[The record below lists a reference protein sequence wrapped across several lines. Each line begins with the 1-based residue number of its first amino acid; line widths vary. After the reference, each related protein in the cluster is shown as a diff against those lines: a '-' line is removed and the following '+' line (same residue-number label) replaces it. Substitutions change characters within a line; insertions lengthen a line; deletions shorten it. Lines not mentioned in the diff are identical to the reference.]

1 MKKQWRER
9 LKSDILKLGK
19 GYPAL
24 IEVLKKKTNVR
35 EKSTKIYN
43 SENFP
48 DLKKKTS
55 ETHTET
61 ALSITENTEAE
72 QPTPAYSSK
81 TTGLKESA
89 LFI

>member
-1 MKKQWRER
+1 M
-9 LKSDILKLGK
+9 KLGK

-35 EKSTKIYN
+35 EESTKNYN

-48 DLKKKTS
+48 DIKKTL
-55 ETHTET
+55 EPHTET
-61 ALSITENTEAE
+61 TLRITENTEPE
-72 QPTPAYSSK
+72 QPTPGYSSK
-81 TTGLKESA
+81 TTELKESA

>member
-48 DLKKKTS
+48 DIKKNFRTTYWNSTQHNWEYWGRTTNTS
-55 ETHTET
+55 
-61 ALSITENTEAE
+61 I
-72 QPTPAYSSK
+72 
-81 TTGLKESA
+81 
-89 LFI
+89 F